1 MAINKQSW
9 RTGTRVAA
17 SFAIVLLFL
26 VALTIVGITR
36 VDRINAGL
44 AVINDVNAV
53 KETYAVAF
61 RGSVHDRSI
70 ALRDVVL
77 ASPAELP
84 GLVAHVDHLN
94 ADYQRVA
101 GPMDAIVE
109 ARADK
114 AGIEKSLL
122 SHIKLD
128 EVAATRLIGAVI
140 SQQAAGNAPEARH
153 LLDEARPAFVAWLDD
168 INKFIDFEEQ
178 LSRDQA
184 ADTRHVGLTFEW
196 LMVALTIVAIVL
208 GSVIAWLITRYI
220 TRALGGEPLEVNRL
234 ADSIRDGDL
243 SHDASVGHSGE
254 KSIMATMGRMRAS
267 LRAVVTQVRHHA
279 DGVASASVQIAERNT
294 ALSARTESQATALQE
309 TSASMEQLTSTVAQ
323 NSDSARQASALATTA
338 AQVAERGSYTVKEV
352 VDTMADI
359 SASSSH
365 VADIIAVIEGIAFQT
380 NILALNAAVEAA
392 RAGEQGRGFAVVAG
406 EVRGLAQ
413 RSATAAK
420 EIKDLI
426 GDSLRRVSS
435 GSEKVQAAGTTMAE
449 ILDSIQKLNNIVGE
463 IAAASAEQQIGIEQ
477 VGEAILRMD
486 ESIQQ
491 NAGMVEEASQA
502 TRTLEEEARALR
514 HAVARFKVD
523 EQSMVSVV
531 DRPPGHVS
539 S

>member
-1 MAINKQSW
+1 
-9 RTGTRVAA
+9 
-17 SFAIVLLFL
+17 
-26 VALTIVGITR
+26 
-36 VDRINAGL
+36 
-44 AVINDVNAV
+44 
-53 KETYAVAF
+53 
-61 RGSVHDRSI
+61 
-70 ALRDVVL
+70 
-77 ASPAELP
+77 
-84 GLVAHVDHLN
+84 
-94 ADYQRVA
+94 
-101 GPMDAIVE
+101 
-109 ARADK
+109 
-114 AGIEKSLL
+114 
-122 SHIKLD
+122 
-128 EVAATRLIGAVI
+128 
-140 SQQAAGNAPEARH
+140 
-153 LLDEARPAFVAWLDD
+153 
-168 INKFIDFEEQ
+168 
-178 LSRDQA
+178 
-184 ADTRHVGLTFEW
+184 
-196 LMVALTIVAIVL
+196 
-208 GSVIAWLITRYI
+208 
-220 TRALGGEPLEVNRL
+220 VNRL

-243 SHDASVGHSGE
+243 SHDAGVGHSGE

-294 ALSARTESQATALQE
+294 ELSARTESQATALQE

-449 ILDSIQKLNNIVGE
+449 ILDSIQKLNNISPTMLYSFCIDSRNSWGR
-463 IAAASAEQQIGIEQ
+463 
-477 VGEAILRMD
+477 LR
-486 ESIQQ
+486 
-491 NAGMVEEASQA
+491 
-502 TRTLEEEARALR
+502 RLR
-514 HAVARFKVD
+514 R
-523 EQSMVSVV
+523 SS
-531 DRPPGHVS
+531 RSVS
-539 S
+539 SRWVKQFFAWTSRFNRTPAWSKRLRKQRGHSKKRREHCGTPLQDSKWMNRVASPRMPELA